1 MLNQGSATNRIGSE
15 EALVELARRTA
26 MLNAIGYAATRIVAG
41 ADWRAGI
48 QELLEHLGQATGVSR
63 VSLFEIHY
71 DSNQSLVESCRYDWT
86 EAGQPSMSS
95 DPRYQNIQLIDEAP
109 STTGRRDGSA
119 GKWCKRVLAR

>member
-1 MLNQGSATNRIGSE
+1 MQSANSE
-15 EALVELARRTA
+15 TSSMRPEGALGDLARRSA
-26 MLNAIGYAATRIVAG
+26 MLDAVGYAATRIVAG
-41 ADWRAGI
+41 TDWHTGI
-48 QELLEHLGQATGVSR
+48 QELLERLGQATGVSR
-63 VSLFEIHY
+63 VSLFEIHR
-71 DSNQSLVESCRYDWT
+71 DANQLLVESCRYDWT